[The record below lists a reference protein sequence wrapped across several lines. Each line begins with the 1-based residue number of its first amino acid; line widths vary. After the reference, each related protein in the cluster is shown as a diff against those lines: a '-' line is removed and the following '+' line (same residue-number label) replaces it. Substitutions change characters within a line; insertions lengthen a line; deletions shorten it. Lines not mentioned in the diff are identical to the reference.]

1 MDFTDPVAVNHQ
13 CPLVVACL
21 PLEAV
26 LHLREEHQLVGHQL
40 EVNHLVEVL
49 LEGHLL
55 EVHLL
60 AGVLPFL
67 QEEVVEHH
75 LELMKAELRFQVV
88 LQEVIHLLFSK
99 HLLLIVVLLLME
111 VLPLVTILPSVIL
124 LPLVFLLLRVYLHLF
139 LL

>member
-13 CPLVVACL
+13 CPLVVACR
-21 PLEAV
+21 PLEVV
-26 LHLREEHQLVGHQL
+26 LYLREEHQL

-111 VLPLVTILPSVIL
+111 VFPLVTILPSVIL